1 MSQTSLA
8 VGTFS
13 VACLGAHAWAV
24 AYSRKLIPGA
34 VLRTR
39 EAAIKYVTE
48 VAKAA
53 GLPKV
58 KLNIID
64 GAALAGANANES

>member
-1 MSQTSLA
+1 
-8 VGTFS
+8 V
-13 VACLGAHAWAV
+13 
-24 AYSRKLIPGA
+24 
-34 VLRTR
+34 
-39 EAAIKYVTE
+39 AAIKYVTV
-48 VAKAA
+48 VANAA